1 LLEQDVTFIRNDK
14 TFNIANQRRVMNN
27 TTIWFLEDL
36 RDMIEGLDMVENTMK
51 EHGFYWNHILIHVF
65 EVCEGA

>member
-27 TTIWFLEDL
+27 TTIWFLDDL
-36 RDMIEGLDMVENTMK
+36 RDMIKGLDMVENTMK
-51 EHGFYWNHILIHVF
+51 EHDFIGIIF
-65 EVCEGA
+65 